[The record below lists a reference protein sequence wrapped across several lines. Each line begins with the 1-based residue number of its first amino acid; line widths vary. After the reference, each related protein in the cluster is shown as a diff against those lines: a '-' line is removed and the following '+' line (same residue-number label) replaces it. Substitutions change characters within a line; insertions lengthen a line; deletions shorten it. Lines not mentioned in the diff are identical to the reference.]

1 MRRVAAVLACFAAFA
16 AFGDTTNDYR
26 FDQVKRKVVV
36 TSDKKELRADTGTHA
51 KSGDK
56 VSTGWFS
63 YALIASEKHA
73 AKFEIFSSTDVVL
86 ASGAPGVILSVDR
99 GHLRAMFDKITGT
112 EPRVVETPGA
122 LLAVRGTK
130 YDVDV
135 DSSGHTTLT
144 VIEGTVEVRSQL
156 RPEPMLI
163 HAGEQ
168 AIYGRREPPEMHPA
182 PMGRGDR
189 DGDRDDHGPGMNPR
203 GEGRGERPDGDDHNR
218 PPAGMPGGDMHGGSH
233 GAPPQNPPGTP
244 TP

>member
-1 MRRVAAVLACFAAFA
+1 MKRVAVVLACVAAFA
-16 AFGDTTNDYR
+16 AFGESKNDYR

-36 TSDKKELRADTGTHA
+36 TSDNKELRADAGTLA

-63 YALIASEKHA
+63 YALIASEKQA

-99 GHLRAMFDKITGT
+99 GHLRAMFDKITGS
-112 EPRVVETPGA
+112 EPRVVQTPGA

-135 DSSGHTTLT
+135 DGSGHTTLT

-156 RPEPMLI
+156 QPEPMLI

-168 AIYGRREPPEMHPA
+168 AIYGRREPPQMRPA

-189 DGDRDDHGPGMNPR
+189 DGDRDDHGFDGR
-203 GEGRGERPDGDDHNR
+203 GEGREGHERPDGDDHGR
-218 PPAGMPGGDMHGGSH
+218 PPSTQPGGDLHGGSH
-233 GAPPQNPPGTP
+233 GSPNPPTTP
-244 TP
+244 KP